1 MVNNPQQLELELEW
15 FNTVLETRIELY
27 FNQETTYKSIN
38 EIQPPELSDNYFS
51 QIIRQFN
58 IDFNER
64 IVLILALIP
73 HIRPQL
79 LDTFYT
85 QNKNFS
91 RPFTE
96 FGGWKGITHGGFLP
110 TGETAAFIL
119 AGNNLEDRFKVVK
132 LFEQEHY
139 FHKANILKLEDNGDN
154 EPFLSGKLSISA
166 EYLYKCT
173 TGETHKPD
181 YNIHFPAKL
190 IETKLEWND
199 LVLAPEVMDEV
210 GQISAWIEHEH
221 TIMQGWKLDKFIKPG
236 YRCLFHGPPGTGK
249 TLTASLLG
257 KSSGMDV
264 YRIDLSMLV
273 SKYIGET
280 EKNLSNVFDQAENK
294 RWILFFDE
302 ADSLFGKRTQTSN
315 ANDRFANQETSYLLQ
330 RIEDFPGVVILATNL
345 KTNMDDAFSR
355 RFQSVIHFPMP
366 DVEQRLHLWQKM
378 LPNHATVSEDVDIQ
392 KISEKYEISGG
403 AIINVIRYCSLRF
416 LSRNLKQI
424 NSVVL
429 LDGIKKEIEK
439 EGKIFS
445 NLYA

>member
-1 MVNNPQQLELELEW
+1 
-15 FNTVLETRIELY
+15 
-27 FNQETTYKSIN
+27 
-38 EIQPPELSDNYFS
+38 
-51 QIIRQFN
+51 
-58 IDFNER
+58 
-64 IVLILALIP
+64 
-73 HIRPQL
+73 
-79 LDTFYT
+79 
-85 QNKNFS
+85 
-91 RPFTE
+91 
-96 FGGWKGITHGGFLP
+96 
-110 TGETAAFIL
+110 
-119 AGNNLEDRFKVVK
+119 
-132 LFEQEHY
+132 
-139 FHKANILKLEDNGDN
+139 
-154 EPFLSGKLSISA
+154 
-166 EYLYKCT
+166 
-173 TGETHKPD
+173 
-181 YNIHFPAKL
+181 
-190 IETKLEWND
+190 
-199 LVLAPEVMDEV
+199 
-210 GQISAWIEHEH
+210 
-221 TIMQGWKLDKFIKPG
+221 
-236 YRCLFHGPPGTGK
+236 
-249 TLTASLLG
+249 
-257 KSSGMDV
+257 MDV